1 MLSFATLDAQN
12 VQRGKASFYSKRA
25 TGARASS
32 GEKIHHDSLTCAHR
46 TYPFGTM
53 LKVTN
58 ITTGKSVN
66 VRVIDRGPFA
76 RGRIID
82 LSWAAAKEIGMLAQ
96 GIATVV
102 VERAD
107 NLIVPFKPEPED
119 HLFELDF
126 ERLASDDTDGVQ
138 PSWQEMKDAV
148 ASGNKAHGRKHG
160 NNAKNAQGKHTN
172 HEQQTAHNKQTTD
185 ANKQHIT
192 HNKQTTEANKQSQTA
207 NKQAS
212 NRPATSHK

>member
-1 MLSFATLDAQN
+1 MEIRKLAILSLTTLSLATLDAQT

-32 GEKIHHDSLTCAHR
+32 GERIHHDSLTCAHR
-46 TYPFGTM
+46 TYPFGTI

-58 ITTGKSVN
+58 ISTGKSVF
-66 VRVIDRGPFA
+66 VRVIDRGPFK

-96 GIATVV
+96 GIATVA

-119 HLFELDF
+119 HIFELDF
-126 ERLASDDTDGVQ
+126 ERLAGDDNEGLQ

-148 ASGNKAHGRKHG
+148 ATGSAGHGRKHSEKKPK
-160 NNAKNAQGKHTN
+160 ASDKTKHT
-172 HEQQTAHNKQTTD
+172 A
-185 ANKQHIT
+185 
-192 HNKQTTEANKQSQTA
+192 
-207 NKQAS
+207 
-212 NRPATSHK
+212 R

>member
-1 MLSFATLDAQN
+1 MLSLAALDAQN

-58 ITTGKSVN
+58 ITTGKSVQ

-102 VERAD
+102 VEKAD

-126 ERLASDDTDGVQ
+126 ERLADGDDDGLQ

-148 ASGNKAHGRKHG
+148 ASGSKSHGHKHAG
-160 NNAKNAQGKHTN
+160 KKTNASDKTK
-172 HEQQTAHNKQTTD
+172 
-185 ANKQHIT
+185 
-192 HNKQTTEANKQSQTA
+192 
-207 NKQAS
+207 
-212 NRPATSHK
+212 RPAR